1 MELQNLGNKIRTVRQ
16 SRGITQEQLAEKVD
30 ISTNFMSLIE
40 NGRNMSV
47 ETLVKIAESLGVTVD
62 YLLTDTVKIDNDI
75 ITVQISQILS
85 TLNNEEKIFFFNMIK
100 QYKDLKK

>member
-1 MELQNLGNKIRTVRQ
+1 MELQNLGNKIRAIRQ

-47 ETLVKIAESLGVTVD
+47 ETLVKIASSLGVTVD
-62 YLLTDTVKIDNDI
+62 YLLSDTFEINNDTI
-75 ITVQISQILS
+75 IAEISRDLS
-85 TLNNEEKIFFFNMIK
+85 TLNSDEKMFFLSMIK
-100 QYKDLKK
+100 QYKEIKN

>member
-1 MELQNLGNKIRTVRQ
+1 MELQNLGSRIRTVRQ

-47 ETLVKIAESLGVTVD
+47 ETLVKIASALGVTVD
-62 YLLTDTVKIDNDI
+62 YLLSDTIEIDSDI
-75 ITVQISQILS
+75 IMVQISQNLS
-85 TLNNEEKIFFFNMIK
+85 TLDYEEKLFF
-100 QYKDLKK
+100 

>member
-1 MELQNLGNKIRTVRQ
+1 MELQNLGSRIRTVRQ

-47 ETLVKIAESLGVTVD
+47 ETLVKIASALGVTVD
-62 YLLTDTVKIDNDI
+62 YLLSDTIEIDSDI
-75 ITVQISQILS
+75 IMVQISQNLS
-85 TLNNEEKIFFFNMIK
+85 TLDYEEKLFFLNMIK
-100 QYKDLKK
+100 QYKEIRK